1 MCQFYRLSNMVEKAR
16 DFGNE
21 MAAKTAQQAA
31 KFAAK
36 AKEGWRNRGKKGVF
50 AKALKW
56 TRELAQDVIEEYKN
70 EAGDGGDKSEVNGGN
85 KNGDKNVK
93 KDDKMI
99 EANEITHITS
109 LSEQDMISL
118 DQLRENSSILLLP
131 VHAVTTSGKASFVAM
146 EKETIALLKAIGE
159 ERAVIVE
166 MKNVKAITEM
176 KLVKEEADTLAIAF
190 GTEMWTLQLEEAAK
204 LQNAISSALAES
216 E

>member
-1 MCQFYRLSNMVEKAR
+1 MCQFYRLSDMVEKAR

-36 AKEGWRNRGKKGVF
+36 AKEGWKNRGKKGVF

-56 TRELAQDVIEEYKN
+56 TRELAQDVIEEYKKVN
-70 EAGDGGDKSEVNGGN
+70 ETND
-85 KNGDKNVK
+85 
-93 KDDKMI
+93 
-99 EANEITHITS
+99 TLHLTS

-118 DQLRENSSILLLP
+118 DQLRENSDLLLLP
-131 VHAVTTSGKASFVAM
+131 VRADATKSGKEATFVAL
-146 EKETIALLKAIGE
+146 EKHVIALLKTIGG

-166 MKNVKAITEM
+166 LKDVKTITEM
-176 KLVKEEADTLAIAF
+176 KLMKEEANTLAITF
-190 GTEMWTLQLEEAAK
+190 GTEKETWTVQLEDAVK
-204 LQNAISSALAES
+204 LQNAISTALAES

>member
-1 MCQFYRLSNMVEKAR
+1 MVEKAR

-36 AKEGWRNRGKKGVF
+36 AKEGWKNRGKKGVF

-70 EAGDGGDKSEVNGGN
+70 ETGDGVDHDHDHDQVN
-85 KNGDKNVK
+85 KV
-93 KDDKMI
+93 
-99 EANEITHITS
+99 NETNDTLHLTS

-118 DQLRENSSILLLP
+118 DQLRENSDLLLLP
-131 VHAVTTSGKASFVAM
+131 VRADATKSGKEATFVAL
-146 EKETIALLKAIGE
+146 EQHVIALLKTIG
-159 ERAVIVE
+159 VIVE
-166 MKNVKAITEM
+166 LKDVKTITEM
-176 KLVKEEADTLAIAF
+176 KLMKEEANTLAITF
-190 GTEMWTLQLEEAAK
+190 GTEKETWTVQLEDAVK
-204 LQNAISSALAES
+204 LQNAISTALAES

>member
-1 MCQFYRLSNMVEKAR
+1 MVEKAR

>member
-1 MCQFYRLSNMVEKAR
+1 MCQFYRLSDMVEKAR

-36 AKEGWRNRGKKGVF
+36 AKEGWKNRGKKGVF

-70 EAGDGGDKSEVNGGN
+70 ETGDGVDHDHDHDQVN
-85 KNGDKNVK
+85 KV
-93 KDDKMI
+93 
-99 EANEITHITS
+99 NETNDTLHLTS

-118 DQLRENSSILLLP
+118 DQLRENSDLLLLP
-131 VHAVTTSGKASFVAM
+131 VRADATKSGKEATFVAL
-146 EKETIALLKAIGE
+146 EKHVIALLKTIGG

-166 MKNVKAITEM
+166 LKDVKTITEM
-176 KLVKEEADTLAIAF
+176 KLVKEEANTLAITF
-190 GTEMWTLQLEEAAK
+190 GTEKETWTVQLEDAVK